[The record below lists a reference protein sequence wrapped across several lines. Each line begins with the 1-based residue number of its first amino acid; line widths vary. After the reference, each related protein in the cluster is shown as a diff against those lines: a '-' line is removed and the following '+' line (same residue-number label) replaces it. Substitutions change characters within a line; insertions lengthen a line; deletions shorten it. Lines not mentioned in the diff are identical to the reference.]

1 LLTTSKNPSMI
12 NETVTV
18 SGQLL
23 DASGAA
29 VVGRTV
35 QLEWSGNQAT
45 WYPEAQIGT
54 FAPTSSSGRF
64 SGTMA
69 FRGTGAHTE
78 YIRARFAGDSTYGAS
93 LTSVV
98 AQSVVPPTAPP
109 TNPSLP
115 QVASTVT
122 GTAGA
127 KGWFVSPVTITLTV
141 TGGTSPTIRYGID
154 DAPWTIYGGPFQIPE
169 GRHRVQYQGVNGNGS
184 FGPSKVEN
192 FEIDATAPIV
202 AANAGDLVLAPE
214 APLTW
219 TGSDA
224 LSGIA
229 GYAVRVD
236 GGLFRMIGLQARVD
250 GPWAAGS
257 HSVIVNAYDEAG
269 NVATTTITFR
279 VLAGAPPVQ
288 PAPAP
293 APAPST
299 LPMAP
304 LLAVFAIAL
313 AGAGGFLYGPVRRG
327 RTAARKGRKPE
338 RKNSTSRHR
347 SFDIVDNDD
356 TYSLL

>member
-1 LLTTSKNPSMI
+1 MH
-12 NETVTV
+12 
-18 SGQLL
+18 
-23 DASGAA
+23 
-29 VVGRTV
+29 RTI
-35 QLEWSGNQAT
+35 QLEWSGDQAT
-45 WYPEAQIGT
+45 WYPEGQIGT

-98 AQSVVPPTAPP
+98 AQSVVPPTGPP
-109 TNPSLP
+109 TNPSPP

-127 KGWFVSPVTITLTV
+127 NGWFVSPVTITLTV
-141 TGGTSPTIRYGID
+141 TGGTSPTILDRID
-154 DAPWTIYGGPFQIPE
+154 DTPWTNYGGPFQIPE
-169 GRHRVQYQGVNGNGS
+169 GRHRVQYQGVDANGS
-184 FGPSKVEN
+184 FGPSKEET
-192 FEIDATAPIV
+192 FEIDTTAPIF

-236 GGLFRMIGLQARVD
+236 GGPFRMIGLQAQVD

-257 HSVIVNAYDEAG
+257 HSVIVNAYDGAG
-269 NVATTTITFR
+269 NMATTTIPFR
-279 VLAGAPPVQ
+279 VLAGAPPAQ

-299 LPMAP
+299 LPMAS
-304 LLAVFAIAL
+304 LLAVFAIGL
-313 AGAGGFLYGPVRRG
+313 AGAGGLLYGLVRRG

-347 SFDIVDNDD
+347 SFDGVDNDD
-356 TYSLL
+356 TESLL